1 MYQTNSS
8 RNTKKE
14 IILISKRKFK
24 PKKKKKRVAFKRE
37 EEKKNKT
44 QFLVMLVWSAAPE
57 DNCSRERG
65 KTQKRNARTNG
76 LCGWHKWITLQ
87 TLLLSVERTF

>member
-24 PKKKKKRVAFKRE
+24 PKKKKRVAFKRE
-37 EEKKNKT
+37 EEKKIT

-65 KTQKRNARTNG
+65 KTQKRDARTNG

>member
-14 IILISKRKFK
+14 IILISKIKFK

-37 EEKKNKT
+37 EEKKAKH
-44 QFLVMLVWSAAPE
+44 S
-57 DNCSRERG
+57 S
-65 KTQKRNARTNG
+65 
-76 LCGWHKWITLQ
+76 
-87 TLLLSVERTF
+87 